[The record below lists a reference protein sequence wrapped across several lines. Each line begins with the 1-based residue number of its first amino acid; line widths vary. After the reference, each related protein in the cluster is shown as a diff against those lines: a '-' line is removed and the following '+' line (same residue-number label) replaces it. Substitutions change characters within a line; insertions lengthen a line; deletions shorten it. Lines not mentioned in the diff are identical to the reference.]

1 MLWNLTIQRQMFATN
16 QCLCACA
23 FVHVVCLCLLRRMR
37 LYVLG
42 LHVVVCGSNFLG
54 GMHVHPT
61 RLQTDVQ
68 LNVPRAGSA
77 GTVKNWLRRPRRR
90 PKNDWTRRPRPRPTS
105 SPAPPVWRGETG
117 LPACQTSLTVTFEW
131 KLESE
136 KASHISLNSHSLEHK
151 GLLCAHNTIPF
162 P

>member
-1 MLWNLTIQRQMFATN
+1 MLWDLTIQRQMCATN

-23 FVHVVCLCLLRRMR
+23 LVPVVCLCLLRR
-37 LYVLG
+37 VAF
-42 LHVVVCGSNFLG
+42 VCFGVACCGGSHFFC
-54 GMHVHPT
+54 MHVN
-61 RLQTDVQ
+61 LQTDLQ
-68 LNVPRAGSA
+68 LRVPLAGSA
-77 GTVKNWLRRPRRR
+77 GTVRNWLRRPRRR
-90 PKNDWTRRPRPRPTS
+90 PRNDWTRRPRPRPTS

-117 LPACQTSLTVTFEW
+117 LPPCQTSLTATFQW

-151 GLLCAHNTIPF
+151 GPLSAHNKIPF